1 MNIFKK
7 LKIYWYHTTCWT
19 DPSKNACLIA
29 EILRHWSAFGGSTPL
44 FVSKTRSFFGG
55 YEKLREINE
64 KRKTRATL
72 FLFELIRVIS
82 SNLPKMRR
90 F

>member
-1 MNIFKK
+1 MK
-7 LKIYWYHTTCWT
+7 
-19 DPSKNACLIA
+19 P
-29 EILRHWSAFGGSTPL
+29 P
-44 FVSKTRSFFGG
+44 KTIGG

-82 SNLPKMRR
+82 SNLPKMLR